1 MFDFDVTHTK
11 KGVRVALCGGDFF
24 YEVFFKLE
32 DGTVNLG
39 FETFSHNYPYV

>member
-1 MFDFDVTHTK
+1 MFDFLVLPTP